1 MRPRRCLLFMPG
13 DDLNKIQKGISLGVD
28 SIVMDLEDGVALN
41 RKAEARAT
49 IAAALHDLDFGRSER
64 VVRINPIG
72 SGLEQDDLDVVLPC
86 RPDSI
91 MIPKVEHAEHI
102 HWLAE
107 AIADPAIRLL
117 AIIETARAIVNLREI
132 AVVSDRLDALIFGA
146 EDLAGDIGAT
156 RTKAGWEVFY
166 ARSAVVTHA
175 AAFGLQA
182 IDTLVIDFNDEAAL
196 IEDARLGAQLGFSGK
211 LAIHPKQVP
220 VIQNIFTPGDEQIA
234 AAQRLIAAH
243 DQQQADGVGA
253 FALDGKMIDM
263 PAIRAAQQVLAK
275 ARAAGKIV

>member
-13 DDLNKIQKGISLGVD
+13 DDLKKIQKGISLGVD

-41 RKAEARAT
+41 RKAEARTT
-49 IAAALHDLDFGRSER
+49 IATALHDLSFGRSER

-72 SGLEQDDLDVVLPC
+72 SGLEQADLDAVLPQQ
-86 RPDSI
+86 PDSI
-91 MIPKVEHAEHI
+91 LLPKVEHAEHI

-107 AIADPAIRLL
+107 AIDDPAIRLL
-117 AIIETARAIVNLREI
+117 AIIETARGVVNVREI
-132 AVVSDRLDALIFGA
+132 AAVSDRLDALIFGA

-182 IDTLVIDFNDEAAL
+182 IDTLVVDFNDETAL
-196 IEDARLGAQLGFSGK
+196 IEDSQIGAHMGFSGK
-211 LAIHPKQVP
+211 LAIHPKQVG
-220 VIQNIFTPGDEQIA
+220 VIQSIFTPSDEQIA
-234 AAQRLIAAH
+234 HAQRLIQAH
-243 DQQQADGVGA
+243 ATQQAQGIGA
-253 FALDGKMIDM
+253 FAFEGMMIDM

-275 ARAAGKIV
+275 AQAAGKI